1 MSSSPF
7 SGTSAAA
14 LADAIGRDDAALIK
28 LLVSSGGNPNAEGE
42 GGITL
47 LQWAAATRNRRA
59 FVALLAAGARVNAPS
74 GRGETAVH
82 VAAFSGDEAMLRAA
96 LAGGGDVN
104 ARNVETGATPL
115 VQALLSS
122 CATLYRVLLDAG
134 ADPNLADSNSDAPL
148 HVAARINAGAA
159 ILALLQRGASALAR
173 NSLGATF
180 QTYYFG
186 YPRTALN
193 LRALAER
200 RDVVAWLT
208 ANSVPLE
215 ANVESGY

>member
-1 MSSSPF
+1 MAETKDVVDRADQLMRRRRTFIAVRPEPEPEIPLPPENNSTTLCEDEDIPTLTEEVIVEALPPEPVLDVAACEPF
-7 SGTSAAA
+7 DESRM
-14 LADAIGRDDAALIK
+14 L
-28 LLVSSGGNPNAEGE
+28 
-42 GGITL
+42 
-47 LQWAAATRNRRA
+47 
-59 FVALLAAGARVNAPS
+59 LLAADMSQSISEQITRDLP
-74 GRGETAVH
+74 E
-82 VAAFSGDEAMLRAA
+82 
-96 LAGGGDVN
+96 
-104 ARNVETGATPL
+104 
-115 VQALLSS
+115 LLD
-122 CATLYRVLLDAG
+122 RVLLDAG